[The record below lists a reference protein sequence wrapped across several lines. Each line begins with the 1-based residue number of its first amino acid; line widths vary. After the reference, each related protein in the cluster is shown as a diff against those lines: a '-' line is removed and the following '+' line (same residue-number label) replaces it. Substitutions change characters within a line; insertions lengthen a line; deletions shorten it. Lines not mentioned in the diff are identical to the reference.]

1 MKTGKLFSVLL
12 LFLLT
17 GTATILSAQR
27 ISRYETEEMELIYF
41 GDRYSYLMPH
51 VARTFHNAMDFHKDH
66 WGYDHQ
72 KTFVMLTDFEH
83 DGHGGAMVLPYNM
96 IVLGVSPFN
105 FAFSIVPSNERFQ
118 WLFSHEFTHVT
129 MADKPNKTDRFWRK
143 VLMSKVRRDEEA
155 PISAMWSYLT
165 APRWYAPRW
174 YHEGIAC
181 YMETWMSGGL
191 GRALGPYD
199 EMYFRSIVNEDE
211 PIYSVVGLETEGSTI
226 DFQVGAN
233 AYLYG
238 ARFITYLSQEYGDEK
253 IKELYNRSDDSKA
266 FYAAQFKQVYGKSIH
281 EAWQEWTTFEKSFQK
296 KNLETIKAY
305 PLNPFRPV
313 TREPLGSFS
322 NTGFNKEEQKIYAAV
337 NHPGDISKIIE
348 LDIKSGDIRKIATL
362 NSPMLYSVTYL
373 AYDPEKKQIFI
384 TEQNS
389 KYRSLVKVDANT
401 GKKERLI
408 KMSRTGNLVFN
419 TTDRSLWGVRHD
431 NGYATLVKIPEP
443 YNEIIP
449 MYTTEFGRSLFDLA
463 VSYEGEQISAT
474 LTGIRGEQSL
484 IMFQIDDLEKGVKT
498 FETVLEL
505 EDNTL
510 TQFKFSNDD
519 RYLIG
524 TSYYTGV
531 SNIWRIS
538 LKDKSF
544 ELLSNDETGLF
555 VPQQISDDSLF
566 VLKFKRN
573 GMQPGII
580 PIRVIEDANA
590 IGYLGNKVIDK
601 SKEVT
606 GYSLQPASK
615 INIDSLKTREAGYF
629 SIKNMSLSGAY
640 PDIAGFKKTVALG
653 YRVNW
658 RDRIGL
664 SNINLFVAGSPWGPY
679 PDKQRLHLELRW
691 DYWLWN
697 LHAAYNKTNFYDLFG
712 PVRRSRA
719 GYSFGIGHNK
729 TFSRRAPF
737 TWHYGFD
744 VTHYGDLE
752 VLPQFQEIATPIENF
767 QSFSAEIG
775 LSKLRKTLGGVQ
787 DEKGYLWKL
796 IGYSYLANGSLYPY
810 LVSEQNVGWLV
821 PGIRNTSFWIRNSLG
836 QSFGKQGSSFSN
848 FYFGGFRNNYVD
860 WQQSE
865 QYRKV
870 LAFPGVEIDAI
881 EAHNFIKTM
890 GELNLKP
897 VRLRDIGFTWLY
909 PTFIKTSLFGT
920 HLMAN
925 PDDDAKRRNIF
936 NAGIQIDLELVLF
949 SYMKTTWSAGYA
961 RKFEEGSGPNEQWM
975 FSIQLLGK

>member
-1 MKTGKLFSVLL
+1 MKIGKPISLL
-12 LFLLT
+12 LLSLLT
-17 GTATILSAQR
+17 GTATMLPAQR
-27 ISRYETEEMELIYF
+27 ISRYTTPEMELIYF

-51 VARTFHNAMDFHKDH
+51 VARTFHNSMYFHKDH
-66 WGYDHQ
+66 WDYGHR
-72 KTFVMLTDFEH
+72 KTFVMLTDFED

-129 MADKPNKTDRFWRK
+129 MADKANKTDRFWRK
-143 VLMSKVRRDEEA
+143 VLLGKVRRDEEA
-155 PISAMWSYLT
+155 PVSALWSYLT

-181 YMETWMSGGL
+181 YMETWMSGGM

-199 EMYFRSIVNEDE
+199 EMYFRSIANEDE
-211 PIYSVVGLETEGSTI
+211 PIYSVIGLETEGSTI

-238 ARFITYLSQEYGDEK
+238 TRFITYLSQKYGDKKVREF
-253 IKELYNRSDDSKA
+253 YDRDDDTKA
-266 FYAAQFKQVYGKSIH
+266 FYAAQFRKVYGKSIH
-281 EAWQEWTTFEKSFQK
+281 DAWEEWTRFEKAFQQ

-305 PLNPFRPV
+305 PLSPFRPV
-313 TREPLGSFS
+313 TDKPLGSFS
-322 NTGFNKEEQKIYAAV
+322 NVGFRTKDQKIYAAV
-337 NHPGDISKIIE
+337 NHPGDISQIIE
-348 LDIKSGDIRKIATL
+348 LDITNGDIRKIAVL
-362 NSPMLYSVTYL
+362 DSPMLYSVTYL
-373 AYDPEKKQIFI
+373 AYDPKEEQIFI
-384 TEQNS
+384 TGQNN

-401 GKKERLI
+401 GKKEKLI
-408 KMSRTGNLVFN
+408 KMSRTGNLAYNV
-419 TTDRSLWGVRHD
+419 TDRSLWGVKHD

-443 YNEIIP
+443 YTEIIP
-449 MYTTEFGRSLFDLA
+449 MHTTEFGRSLFDLA
-463 VSYEGEQISAT
+463 VSNDGRSISAT
-474 LTGIRGEQSL
+474 MTGIRGEQSVIL
-484 IMFQIDDLEKGVKT
+484 FNIADLEKGIKQYKT
-498 FETVLEL
+498 ILEL

-538 LKDKSF
+538 LEDKNF

-555 VPQQISDDSLF
+555 MPVQISEDSLF
-566 VLKFKRN
+566 VLKFQRN

-580 PIRVIEDANA
+580 PVRVHEDANA
-590 IGYLGNKVIDK
+590 IDYLGDMVVDNSPEVI
-601 SKEVT
+601 E
-606 GYSLQPASK
+606 YSLQPASK
-615 INIDSLKTREAGYF
+615 INIDSLKTEEKAYYPFR
-629 SIKNMSLSGAY
+629 NMSLSSAY

-653 YRVNW
+653 YRMNW

-719 GYSFGIGHNK
+719 GYSVGIGHNK
-729 TFSRRAPF
+729 NFSRRAPF
-737 TWHYGFD
+737 IWHYGFD

-752 VLPQFQEIATPIENF
+752 VLPQFQEIATPIKNF
-767 QSFSAEIG
+767 QSFSAMIG
-775 LSKLRKTLGGVQ
+775 MSKLRKTLGGVQ
-787 DEKGYLWKL
+787 DEKGYLWEL
-796 IGYSYLANGSLYPY
+796 TGYSYLANGSFYPY
-810 LVSEQNVGWLV
+810 LISEQHVGWLV

-836 QSFGKQGSSFSN
+836 QSYGKQGSSFSS

-860 WQQSE
+860 WQQPE

-870 LAFPGVEIDAI
+870 LAFPGVDIDAL

-890 GELNLKP
+890 GELDLKP
-897 VRLRDIGFTWLY
+897 IRLRDVGFTWLY
-909 PTFIKTSLFGT
+909 PTFIKTSMFGT

-925 PDDDAKRRNIF
+925 PDDDEKRRNVF

-949 SYMKTTWSAGYA
+949 SYLKTTWSAGYA
-961 RKFEEGSGPNEQWM
+961 RMFEEGIGPNEQWM
-975 FSIQLLGK
+975 FSVKLLGN